1 MRAKKLGLSALS
13 VLTCSVLSLNITAA
27 AAESDD
33 VLFQGSLIGDTSI
46 SFGDL
51 DYVTADVLSNADSGF
66 LFYDQLDANNK
77 LAYEAM
83 ADYALDP
90 SETTLTVVLEDPIVL
105 ARSSRNMNNWSEEE
119 YNEYANAMIDAVM
132 PGTVACTLDYPE
144 IFWLNFAEVS
154 CGLTDSGMS
163 YKTGSTTKYDIYIT
177 EIALTPN
184 YDTNFTDFD
193 QVLEIR
199 ESVLEAVDQFVIEGE
214 TDYEK
219 CVSIYDSIC
228 DIVTYDTTA
237 PYAHGL
243 AGVLY
248 DTNAVCEG
256 YAKTFKILCDR
267 EGIPCLTIL
276 GNYDAETLTAHM
288 WNYVYLDGAWYACD
302 PTWDDSLS
310 ARTYFMRGSAAFNQK
325 HTPES
330 PYSIMEMSF
339 PELSET
345 DYIPSGSGETTTSS
359 TTTTTTTT
367 TTTEKIT
374 TTTTTTAVT
383 TSSDTSETTAE
394 TTTTSE
400 TTSTHLTET
409 SETTSSRPSTTTT
422 ETTTTTAGTTT
433 ETTSAATTKPEDI
446 WGDVNE
452 DDQFSLADAVLL
464 RKFLVRAVEK
474 EALNLDAA
482 DCCEDGRV
490 NIWDAVLLI
499 QRLLELV

>member
-1 MRAKKLGLSALS
+1 MRARKLSLSVLS
-13 VLTCSVLSLNITAA
+13 VLTCSVLSLNVTAA

-33 VLFQGSLIGDTSI
+33 VLFQGSLMGDTSI

-51 DYVTADVLSNADSGF
+51 DYVTADVLSNPDSGF

-77 LAYEAM
+77 IAYEAM
-83 ADYALDP
+83 ADYAVSP
-90 SETTLTVVLEDPIVL
+90 SETTLTVVLEEPIVL
-105 ARSSRNMNNWSEEE
+105 ARSSRNINNWSEEE

-154 CGLTDSGMS
+154 CSLTDKGIL
-163 YKTGSTTKYDIYIT
+163 YRTGTTTRYDIYIT

-199 ESVLEAVDQFVIEGE
+199 ESVMDAVDSFVIEGE

-256 YAKTFKILCDR
+256 YAKTFKMLCDR

-276 GNYDAETLTAHM
+276 GNYEPSTLTAHM

-310 ARTYFMRGSAAFNQK
+310 AKTYFMRGSTMFNQK

-345 DYIPSGSGETTTSS
+345 DYVPSGSGEATTSS

-367 TTTEKIT
+367 TGEIT
-374 TTTTTTAVT
+374 TTTATTTVI

-394 TTTTSE
+394 TTTTSK
-400 TTSTHLTET
+400 TASTVLTET

-422 ETTTTTAGTTT
+422 TTAETTT
-433 ETTSAATTKPEDI
+433 ETTSATTTEPEDI

-474 EALNLDAA
+474 DALNLTAA
-482 DCCEDGRV
+482 DCCKDGRV
-490 NIWDAVLLI
+490 NIWDAALLM
-499 QRLLELV
+499 QRLLEYV